1 MCVFNSV
8 IDEDSE
14 KRLEKR
20 FELDLHLALLDFVFV
35 FTTAF
40 VCVFV
45 IMCLIVDE
53 DWKNQ
58 REKRH
63 LAELRLVFDFML
75 LLSLSLRVYL

>member
-40 VCVFV
+40 ACLCDNVS
-45 IMCLIVDE
+45 LIVDE

-75 LLSLSLRVYL
+75 LLPLSLHVYL